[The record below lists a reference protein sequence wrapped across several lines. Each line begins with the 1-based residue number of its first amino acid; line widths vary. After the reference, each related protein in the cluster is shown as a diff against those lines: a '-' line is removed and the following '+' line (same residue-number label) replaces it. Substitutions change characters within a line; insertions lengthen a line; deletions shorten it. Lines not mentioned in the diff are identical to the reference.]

1 MFSRFVLTAA
11 AVVCCWTPARDSAAQ
26 AQGFPAKPVRIIVAF
41 PPGGG
46 TDIVARIVGQR
57 LAEGWG
63 QQAIVDNRAG
73 ASGVIGTELAARAA
87 PDGYTWFM
95 GTMGN
100 LTVNQHLYRKMPVD
114 PQRDLTAMTQ
124 VVAVHFVMVSHP
136 SLPAK
141 NVKELIVLAKAR
153 PGQINYSSS
162 GPGGAP
168 HLAGELLKSMAG
180 INLAHI
186 PYKGSGPSFT
196 DLLGGQVSLTFDSL
210 LQAYPYIKA
219 GKLNAMAVLGSR
231 RSPLLPQTPT
241 LAESGLPGYE
251 LTNWFGLVVP
261 AATPRDL
268 IAKLYGDVSKVLAQ
282 PDVRDKLQAMGADV
296 IGSTPEQFATFMRAE
311 TAKWA
316 KVIKV
321 AHITAE

>member
-1 MFSRFVLTAA
+1 MNRWTAA
-11 AVVCCWTPARDSAAQ
+11 LAAVATCCVFLPATATAQQFPAR
-26 AQGFPAKPVRIIVAF
+26 PVRIIVAF

-46 TDIVARIVGQR
+46 TDIVARI
-57 LAEGWG
+57 LAQKLSESWG
-63 QQAIVDNRAG
+63 QQTIVDNRAG
-73 ASGVIGTELAARAA
+73 ASGVIGTEAAARAA

-100 LTVNQHLYRKMPVD
+100 LTVNQHLYQKMPVD
-114 PQRDLTAMTQ
+114 PQRDLTALTE
-124 VVAVHFVMVSHP
+124 VVAVHFVMVAHP

-141 NVKELIVLAKAR
+141 SVKELIALAKAR

-180 INLAHI
+180 INLVHI
-186 PYKGSGPSFT
+186 PYKGSGPSFV
-196 DLLGGQVSLTFDSL
+196 DLLGGQVSLTMDSL
-210 LQAYPYIKA
+210 LQALPYIRAGRLKA
-219 GKLNAMAVLGSR
+219 LAVLGSK

-241 LAESGLPGYE
+241 VAESGVPGFE

-261 AATPRDL
+261 ASTPREL
-268 IAKLYGDVSKVLAQ
+268 IARLYGDVSKAIAQ
-282 PDVRDKLQAMGADV
+282 SDVRDKIQSMGADV
-296 IGSTPEQFATFMRAE
+296 VGSKPEEFAAFMRSE

-316 KVIKV
+316 KVVKEANIR
-321 AHITAE
+321 AE

>member
-1 MFSRFVLTAA
+1 MRLWIGAFAVGATFSVFL
-11 AVVCCWTPARDSAAQ
+11 PAQISAQ
-26 AQGFPAKPVRIIVAF
+26 QFPAKPVRIIVAF

-46 TDIVARIVGQR
+46 TDIVARIVGAK
-57 LAEGWG
+57 LAESWG

-73 ASGVIGTELAARAA
+73 ASGVIGTEAAARAA

-100 LTVNQHLYRKMPVD
+100 LTVNQHLYQKMPVD
-114 PQRDLTAMTQ
+114 PQRDLTALSQ

-141 NVKELIVLAKAR
+141 NVKELIALAKSR

-180 INLAHI
+180 IDLVHI

-210 LQAYPYIKA
+210 VQAMPYIKS
-219 GKLNAMAVLGSR
+219 GKLNALGVLGSK
-231 RSPLLPQTPT
+231 RSVLLPQTPT
-241 LAESGLPGYE
+241 VAESGVPGYE

-268 IAKLYGDVSKVLAQ
+268 IARLYEDVGKVLAQ
-282 PDVRDKLQAMGADV
+282 TDVRDKMHSMGADV
-296 IGSTPEQFATFMRAE
+296 IGSKPDEFAAFMRSE

-316 KVIKV
+316 KVVKE
-321 AHITAE
+321 AHIRAE